1 MSRRGVIAALT
12 VSVAAHALL
21 LGTAEWPWPT
31 AYENEELPVMQ
42 ARLVAP
48 PEPVK
53 LAAVQPEPPPLP
65 RPAPARKPA
74 PVPQKAK
81 PPVEA
86 AAPLTLPAASEAVLD
101 MAPAEAPLESASAVA
116 EVAAAMLG
124 EAQGQTAAQPAAAAA
139 GESYSTDGWPTHGSI
154 VFRVALGEGGLEV
167 GEAVHEWWHD
177 DSRYRME
184 VTLQTTGLI
193 GLVRGFHYVQKSEG
207 ELGPQGLRPQRFQVE
222 QRGKA
227 AESAEFDWSAGRVSI
242 RRGERERRAADIRP
256 GDQDVLSLWHQIGI
270 VGATGLP
277 TTLTVASNKDAKVAL
292 LERVGE
298 ETLRLPI
305 GRLETLRL
313 RAQSEDG
320 KLTIDIWLARNYGM
334 LPVRIRVVDD
344 KGEVLDQQA
353 IRLRLAPPG
362 EGEGDKNKG
371 EAAPRAGAEP
381 EMIELKEEVDP
392 VVGLQQN

>member
-12 VSVAAHALL
+12 VSVMAHALL
-21 LGTAEWPWPT
+21 LGTAEWPWPN
-31 AYENEELPVMQ
+31 ASESEALPVMQ
-42 ARLVAP
+42 ARLVEP

-53 LAAVQPEPPPLP
+53 LAALQPVPPPAAKPAPP
-65 RPAPARKPA
+65 RPPARKPA
-74 PVPQKAK
+74 PPDK
-81 PPVEA
+81 PALEA
-86 AAPLTLPAASEAVLD
+86 AAEPQALPAVTDTLPAIAAD
-101 MAPAEAPLESASAVA
+101 AEDAGSVVA
-116 EVAAAMLG
+116 EVAAAML
-124 EAQGQTAAQPAAAAA
+124 AAAPAQPSAAA
-139 GESYSTDGWPTHGSI
+139 GETYNTEGWPTHGSI
-154 VFRVALGEGGLEV
+154 VFRVVLGDGGLVV

-184 VTLQTTGLI
+184 VTLQTTGLV
-193 GLVRGFHYVQKSEG
+193 GLVRGFHYVQRSEG
-207 ELGPQGLRPQRFQVE
+207 ELGPQGLRPQRFHVD

-227 AESAEFDWSAGRVSI
+227 AESAEFDWPAGRVSI
-242 RRGERERRAADIRP
+242 RRGDRERRAAEIHA

-277 TTLTVASNKDAKVAL
+277 TTLTVVSNKDAKVAL
-292 LERVGE
+292 LEKVGE

-305 GRLETLRL
+305 GRLDTLRL

-371 EAAPRAGAEP
+371 EAAPRAGSEP

-392 VVGLQQN
+392 LAGLHQN